1 MPRHR
6 PLAPQPRRHA
16 RTGEQ
21 LVAMI
26 RQRLANTGPDRLP
39 SAREHQSGDGWVT
52 DDELAAEHP
61 DDARACR
68 EEQQAW
74 LRSLA
79 G

>member
-1 MPRHR
+1 
-6 PLAPQPRRHA
+6 
-16 RTGEQ
+16 
-21 LVAMI
+21 MI
-26 RQRLANTGPDRLP
+26 RQRLANTGPDCLS